1 MSQNRSKKLMSLL
14 KKANEVMGMCVY
26 AEEQVKGIEDKTGE
40 AQESVSR
47 ELCIYS
53 KKPES

>member
-1 MSQNRSKKLMSLL
+1 MSQNRSKKLMSLI